1 MRQYLLVFVRTNKK
15 KVKIYVINKIGESG
29 VIPLS
34 PIYFYLLFVGI
45 FIVGA
50 KRTAF
55 GTHGGKLT
63 KTHITDLQTIA
74 AKAALAAANVDPKLV
89 DSVNIGNVNP
99 VRI

>member
-1 MRQYLLVFVRTNKK
+1 M
-15 KVKIYVINKIGESG
+15 KVSSILG
-29 VIPLS
+29 V
-34 PIYFYLLFVGI
+34 

-74 AKAALAAANVDPKLV
+74 AKAALASGNVDPSLV
-89 DSVNIGNVNP
+89 DSVNIGNVIAVERFIIN
-99 VRI
+99 